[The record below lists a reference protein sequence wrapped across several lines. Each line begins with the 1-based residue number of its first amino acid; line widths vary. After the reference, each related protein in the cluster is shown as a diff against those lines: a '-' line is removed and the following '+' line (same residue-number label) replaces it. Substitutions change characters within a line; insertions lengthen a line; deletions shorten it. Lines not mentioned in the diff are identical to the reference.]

1 MENAVE
7 KAIRIL
13 GGSLQATLK
22 TGIHPTT
29 LWKWAQAGRIKDGAR
44 AVLVSRATDGEV
56 SVEELVGA
64 EPVGNGD
71 EPPKGKRFPVGGR
84 SSATY
89 QASSLSPT
97 AEPDPVP
104 AAVGW
109 R

>member
-71 EPPKGKRFPVGGR
+71 EPPKGKGFHKAAPKIT
-84 SSATY
+84 ATY
-89 QASSLSPT
+89 QASSLIPSDVPDT
-97 AEPDPVP
+97 AAR
-104 AAVGW
+104 AA
-109 R
+109 